1 MRKALV
7 LIVIAAMAATLLPAV
22 PAAAHSNF
30 WGGVAIGLGSAFVL
44 GSLFYPRPYA
54 YPPTYTYPPP
64 PPPTYYYPPPA
75 YYYPPS
81 GRIGYP
87 PPLPPAPSRIPYR
100 DNWVPGHW
108 EERPGPYG
116 ETERIW
122 VPGYW
127 EERN

>member
-7 LIVIAAMAATLLPAV
+7 FIIVGALTLNVLTAV

-44 GSLFYPRPYA
+44 GNLFYPPRP
-54 YPPTYTYPPP
+54 
-64 PPPTYYYPPPA
+64 YYYPPPA
-75 YYYPPS
+75 YYYPPPTYVVPPA

-87 PPLPPAPSRIPYR
+87 PPPPPRGAPYR

-116 ETERIW
+116 GMERIW